1 MILCNINGIWDLDF
15 DVRVGTVNRGGQTRR
30 RTVPGRPADGF
41 STGSGHGSS
50 GRGVVV
56 RGAGFSVVAVVAVT
70 VASASAAAAAVEPQ
84 RADGPGGR
92 VPDDDPRAP
101 DHGEGQ
107 HFQRLGR
114 RYGHHV
120 VSASGQHGHRARYVY
135 MRR

>member
-1 MILCNINGIWDLDF
+1 
-15 DVRVGTVNRGGQTRR
+15 VGTVNRGGQTRR
-30 RTVPGRPADGF
+30 RTVPERPADGF
-41 STGSGHGSS
+41 AADSGHGAGSS
-50 GRGVVV
+50 GDGAIVS
-56 RGAGFSVVAVVAVT
+56 GAGFPVVAAVAVT
-70 VASASAAAAAVEPQ
+70 VAGASAADAAAVGPQ

-120 VSASGQHGHRARYVY
+120 VSASGQHGHRAMCMTADSDKSYT
-135 MRR
+135 